1 MESRER
7 ILERIAFWKEG
18 TERDRL
24 SRYESVSS
32 SIRDHLSRVLTTRKR
47 SVPISSEYGVPDL
60 SNIAG
65 SFESGSTLQIVQTIL
80 ETVSRFEP
88 RLLSPRVR
96 ALDDTTELSSLRI
109 EISGEILANDQRT
122 LIQIPAFV
130 KANGEIVL
138 L

>member
-18 TERDRL
+18 TERSRL

-32 SIRDHLSRVLTTRKR
+32 SIRTHLSRVLTTRKG

-65 SFESGSTLQIVQTIL
+65 SFESGSPVQIVQTIL
-80 ETVSRFEP
+80 ETVARFEP

-96 ALDDTTELSSLRI
+96 SLDDTTELAALRI
-109 EISGEILANDQRT
+109 EISGEILVNDQRT
-122 LIQIPAFV
+122 PIQIPALV
-130 KANGEIVL
+130 RANGEIVL
-138 L
+138 M

>member
-32 SIRDHLSRVLTTRKR
+32 SIRTHLSRVLTTRKR

-88 RLLSPRVR
+88 RLLNPRVR
-96 ALDDTTELSSLRI
+96 ALDDTTELSALRI
-109 EISGEILANDQRT
+109 EISGEILVNDQRT

-130 KANGEIVL
+130 RANGEIVL
-138 L
+138 S

>member
-18 TERDRL
+18 AERDRL

-65 SFESGSTLQIVQTIL
+65 SFESGSTLQIVETIL

>member
-18 TERDRL
+18 AERDRL

-32 SIRDHLSRVLTTRKR
+32 SVRAHLSRLLTTRKG
-47 SVPISSEYGVPDL
+47 SVPISPEYGVPDL

-65 SFESGSTLQIVQTIL
+65 SFESGSSLQMVQTIL
-80 ETVSRFEP
+80 ETVARFEP

-96 ALDDTTELSSLRI
+96 AHDDTTELSSLRI
-109 EISGEILANDQRT
+109 EISGEILVNDQRT

-130 KANGEIVL
+130 RANGEIL
-138 L
+138 LA

>member
-18 TERDRL
+18 AERDRL

-47 SVPISSEYGVPDL
+47 SVPISSEYGIPDL